1 MANEKLMIILLTVR
15 LTKKILLYKM
25 SYCFP
30 EPHTDKNKIEVEL
43 DLSIYT
49 TKSDLKNATD
59 NKLDSDKL
67 EKVPS
72 GLSSLKSKVDKLD
85 ADKLLLLIRINLLK
99 TDCNAKINEIKGKMP
114 SVSDLVKKQTI
125 MLRSLKLKVQIE
137 GKIPSVSDL
146 VKKTNYNAKINE
158 IKC

>member
-1 MANEKLMIILLTVR
+1 MANEKIMIILLTVR

-25 SYCFP
+25 SYCLP

-72 GLSSLKSKVDKLD
+72 GLNSLKSKVDKLD
-85 ADKLLLLIRINLLK
+85 ADKLLLLI
-99 TDCNAKINEIKGKMP
+99 
-114 SVSDLVKKQTI
+114 
-125 MLRSLKLKVQIE
+125 
-137 GKIPSVSDL
+137 
-146 VKKTNYNAKINE
+146 
-158 IKC
+158 